1 MEHYLLEIGLDIC
14 LRIFGTTIAQIKG
27 LTATET
33 VDDDSENQASVSL
46 ILFEPEHRPSFA
58 TVEVELS
65 LFSLQKRT
73 LHIEVFAE
81 WDEHEVEGLFGFGD
95 VNLESIM
102 QDYNHLKPI
111 IMEGINHFTDD
122 VRDPEKPI
130 RKTSR
135 ALTVRYRVYD
145 KDYEENEDY
154 DYEYD
159 IDEIAESSI
168 PYIKSLLD
176 IRSKCMFEIPR
187 RDPIDEN

>member
-1 MEHYLLEIGLDIC
+1 
-14 LRIFGTTIAQIKG
+14 
-27 LTATET
+27 
-33 VDDDSENQASVSL
+33 
-46 ILFEPEHRPSFA
+46 
-58 TVEVELS
+58 
-65 LFSLQKRT
+65 
-73 LHIEVFAE
+73 
-81 WDEHEVEGLFGFGD
+81 
-95 VNLESIM
+95 M